1 MVCWRQQPLGLS
13 PGLGFCAFVFWP
25 LVEALLWIYRH
36 SGSSHSFCG
45 PFLSKRVQ
53 TWRVT
58 RRKWDTRDANSE
70 EMSRVTFKLNDQE
83 AESPTVPPVQWA
95 AAEVSDSEMQWE
107 AERNEWG
114 LGNEA
119 FYHAPDRS
127 PRVLSYWHS
136 NHCGSIHYSAPNL
149 KAATQHPQSPVLIL
163 ACPCRKRKRRE
174 LNPCSREI
182 VWSKKW
188 HRTPVFLSGK
198 FHGQRS
204 PTGYSLWGCRSARLD
219 SEFTHT
225 HTHTHLYFGSL
236 QLHFL
241 LRYHWVMTLYKFYVY
256 HIVFTLLYFYHHDH
270 HQKFS
275 FHSLPYSWSP

>member
-1 MVCWRQQPLGLS
+1 
-13 PGLGFCAFVFWP
+13 
-25 LVEALLWIYRH
+25 
-36 SGSSHSFCG
+36 
-45 PFLSKRVQ
+45 
-53 TWRVT
+53 
-58 RRKWDTRDANSE
+58 
-70 EMSRVTFKLNDQE
+70 MSRVTFTLNDQE
-83 AESPTVPPVQWA
+83 ADSPTVPPVEWA

-225 HTHTHLYFGSL
+225 HTHTLIFWVTTIAFLTAVSLSYDIIQVLRIQHCFYF
-236 QLHFL
+236 
-241 LRYHWVMTLYKFYVY
+241 
-256 HIVFTLLYFYHHDH
+256 IVF
-270 HQKFS
+270 
-275 FHSLPYSWSP
+275 LPPWPPPKV